1 VTVTGSYDD
10 GENVDDGDALPD
22 EHRHAI
28 DLIRAIQDPAV
39 RRAVFAVFILAVL
52 RGRVGRE

>member
-1 VTVTGSYDD
+1 VTTASYDD

-28 DLIRAIQDPAV
+28 DLIRAIGDPHV
-39 RRAVFAVFILAVL
+39 RRAVFVVFVLAVL